1 VGGGQTGS
9 KYLIC
14 LYENSIM
21 KPMKNCKTKGD
32 DRERRK
38 SRRGGEFDQGTLHTC
53 MEISQ

>member
-1 VGGGQTGS
+1 
-9 KYLIC
+9 
-14 LYENSIM
+14 
-21 KPMKNCKTKGD
+21 MKNCKTKGD